1 MNRSRVVFQL
11 PGSSC
16 PGNEEEPT
24 IVESGSSHPSAVART
39 TTGGSSSEHSA
50 TPVNDSEK
58 RNNQCAADPDRK
70 TKNNSLSG
78 CGSNSKKA
86 SAALLSL
93 VAVEFL
99 LDQQRSFLPSSRL
112 QPFQVTHTHKIVYMY
127 IQLAIRWPTCSLTPA
142 NIKIAQALFCV
153 CLLFS
158 LPIQQRT

>member
-1 MNRSRVVFQL
+1 MFQL

-112 QPFQVTHTHKIVYMY
+112 QPFQVTHTQNSVHVTC
-127 IQLAIRWPTCSLTPA
+127 AIRWPACSLTPA